1 MTAESTAIALDNLT
15 LNITQEIRVRASLEA
30 TFEALLDEIG
40 PENQGQDGKPMPM
53 KFEAWPGGRWF
64 RDLGNGEGHF
74 WGHVQAIKRPV
85 LIEITGPLFMSAPV
99 VSNVQYRLS
108 EANGETVIKFRHS
121 AFGLLPEGLKG
132 GVTVGWDSV
141 HARVRSRAEAKR

>member
-1 MTAESTAIALDNLT
+1 MTAAFALDNMT
-15 LNITQEIRVRASLEA
+15 LEITQEIRVRASLEA
-30 TFEALLDEIG
+30 TFAALLDEIG
-40 PENQGQDGKPMPM
+40 PENLGQDGKPMPM

-74 WGHVQAIKRPV
+74 WGHVQAIRRPA
-85 LIEITGPLFMSAPV
+85 LLEITGPLFMSAPV

-132 GVTVGWDSV
+132 GVTVGWDNV